1 MNRSLL
7 LNNTSLRILSRWLS
21 ALRNHVHTF
30 YDSTVLLNE
39 DLKHLTSLALICTGN
54 NDNADECSV
63 ALPGLHQCQQARKVG

>member
-54 NDNADECSV
+54 NDNGIV
-63 ALPGLHQCQQARKVG
+63 FLNM